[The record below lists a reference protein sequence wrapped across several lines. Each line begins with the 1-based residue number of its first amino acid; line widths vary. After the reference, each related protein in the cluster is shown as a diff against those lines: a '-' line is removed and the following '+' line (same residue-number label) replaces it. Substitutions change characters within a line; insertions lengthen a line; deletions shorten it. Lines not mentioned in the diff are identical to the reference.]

1 VQRFITVS
9 HKLQIVAAE
18 TQLQKSWES
27 VSSFCSTIHCEIL
40 NSSITARTREAL
52 PSASISFRVAP
63 EDVQKLMD
71 HLENQGTI
79 VQHTTES
86 EDKTTAVVDTE
97 ARIRNLTGFRDNLR
111 VMLAKPSTTVK
122 DSVEIQQFR
131 ESGSVLGESI
141 ASLITVVVAIIPWLI
156 VAVPLLWPPRK
167 MWRKFRRDRRADRP
181 PTASL

>member
-1 VQRFITVS
+1 MQRFITVS

-111 VMLAKPSTTVK
+111 VMLAKPLTTVK
-122 DSVEIQQFR
+122 DSVERDRAVIVASPKDVGFSER
-131 ESGSVLGESI
+131 CGENF
-141 ASLITVVVAIIPWLI
+141 AGVDALI
-156 VAVPLLWPPRK
+156 VHPLLLSH
-167 MWRKFRRDRRADRP
+167 RR
-181 PTASL
+181 TGI